1 MDLGNRDLPVA
12 ALPSRRIHTRTV
24 THGRIA
30 GVHHKDRGRSRVVM
44 AMKVELRMDDPDQ
57 DWKALAKMLA
67 TRDDLRADV
76 SLIVDPGQLR
86 VEDAQG
92 RLIRS
97 LPPGKWAGDSIS
109 DIDTMLDLLAWLET
123 EFVVRVADGRFGCP
137 VRGWRV
143 FGRSSPALPRTR
155 VLA

>member
-1 MDLGNRDLPVA
+1 
-12 ALPSRRIHTRTV
+12 
-24 THGRIA
+24 
-30 GVHHKDRGRSRVVM
+30 
-44 AMKVELRMDDPDQ
+44 MKVELRMDDPGQ
-57 DWKALAKMLA
+57 DWRALAKMLA

-76 SLIVDPGQLR
+76 SLIVEPDQLR

-92 RLIRS
+92 RQVRS
-97 LPPGKWAGDSIS
+97 LPQGKWAGDAIS

-143 FGRSSPALPRTR
+143 FGRSTSSLPRAGA
-155 VLA
+155 LA